1 MKEIWAENQTRLQGP
16 SVILLIE
23 DTKLGGG
30 VPVKDTNLS

>member
-23 DTKLGGG
+23 DTKLGEG
-30 VPVKDTNLS
+30 VKDTNLS